1 MKPLVPDALWER
13 LQPLLPPVPER
24 RFRFPGRK
32 PLDYRKI
39 LTGILF
45 VLKTGIAWDD
55 LPAELGCGGGKTCHS
70 YRCPWHQAGVWQR
83 WHAWRLAGRNGADA
97 IDVLHT
103 FTPDAVVV
111 DLQLPVM
118 DGRSFIE
125 LYRRRVRPAAS
136 IIVMSGRSDGRAIA
150 QSVGAEGYV
159 AKPVEVDDLL
169 RALSLSLAV
178 S

>member
-1 MKPLVPDALWER
+1 MRA
-13 LQPLLPPVPER
+13 R
-24 RFRFPGRK
+24 REVTV
-32 PLDYRKI
+32 
-39 LTGILF
+39 LTTAA
-45 VLKTGIAWDD
+45 KTGVRARRVLLIEDD
-55 LPAELGCGGGKTCHS
+55 TASAQALSEVLELEG
-70 YRCPWHQAGVWQR
+70 YEVRAV
-83 WHAWRLAGRNGADA
+83 RNGADA
-97 IDVLHT
+97 IDVMHT

>member
-1 MKPLVPDALWER
+1 MRAGGLEETVLTTATKTDVRARRVLLIEDDTASAQALSEM
-13 LQPLLPPVPER
+13 L
-24 RFRFPGRK
+24 
-32 PLDYRKI
+32 
-39 LTGILF
+39 
-45 VLKTGIAWDD
+45 
-55 LPAELGCGGGKTCHS
+55 ELEG
-70 YRCPWHQAGVWQR
+70 YEVRAV
-83 WHAWRLAGRNGADA
+83 RNGADA

-159 AKPVEVDDLL
+159 AKPVEVDELL